1 MNALRAVQRADE
13 EERAL
18 VGWPGEEEIVLVLT
32 DGVDYNKAVREVT
45 ATVDPVFDAA
55 LFVCANRPHGAVR
68 DNAPRGVDM
77 ERFQYLDCVSALTGV
92 LPPAQPGVHFV
103 ESPTMLEKIGLRAEQ
118 MLRRSGEGKRIL
130 ILDSL
135 STLSVYS
142 DVQAVAEM
150 VHNLVTRLRRL
161 HAGAALILVERQA
174 PDGLQDAIVPLCDR
188 TVRY

>member
-1 MNALRAVQRADE
+1 MTALRTLARSTEDG
-13 EERAL
+13 RPL
-18 VGWPGEEEIVLVLT
+18 VGWPGDEEIVLVVT
-32 DGVDYNKAVREVT
+32 DGVDYNEAMREVT
-45 ATVDPVFDAA
+45 ATIDPVFQHG
-55 LFVCANRPHGAVR
+55 LFVCANRPHRAVR
-68 DNAPRGVDM
+68 DNAPKGVDM
-77 ERFQYLDCVSALTGV
+77 GRFQYLDCVSAMTGIA
-92 LPPAQPGVHFV
+92 PAPEPGVHFV

-118 MLRRSGEGKRIL
+118 MLKRSGDGPHIL

-150 VHNLVTRLRRL
+150 VHTLVTRLRRL

-174 PDGLQDAIVPLCDR
+174 PAGLLDAIAPLCDR